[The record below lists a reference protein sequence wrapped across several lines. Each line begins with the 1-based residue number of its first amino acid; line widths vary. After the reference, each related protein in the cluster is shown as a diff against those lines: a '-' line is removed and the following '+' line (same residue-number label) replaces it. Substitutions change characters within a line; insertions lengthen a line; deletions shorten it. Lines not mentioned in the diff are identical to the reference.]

1 VKKIVPPGWESS
13 QIVHRIDGYIVDP
26 ENPGHVPSRVAALI
40 RAARTGGDSISDV
53 RERMIARQ
61 HALERTLK
69 RRRAIEARMLRVR
82 HDDA

>member
-1 VKKIVPPGWESS
+1 VKKIAPPGWESS
-13 QIVHRIDGYIVDP
+13 QIVHRTDGHIVDP

-40 RAARTGGDSISDV
+40 RAARTGGDSIADV

-69 RRRAIEARMLRVR
+69 RRRAIEARMTRVR
-82 HDDA
+82 HDA

>member
-1 VKKIVPPGWESS
+1 MKKAAPPGWEPH
-13 QIVHRIDGYIVDP
+13 QIVHRVDGYFVDP

-69 RRRAIEARMLRVR
+69 RRRAVEARMMRVR
-82 HDDA
+82 HDA